1 MITRR
6 TRIQLAIFLAIT
18 LIGVSFV
25 GAKYARLNQLFYKSG
40 YTVVA
45 HFADS
50 GGIYQGGE
58 VSYRGVKIGQVGK
71 LTLTHS
77 GVDVDLDIGTKW
89 DKIPAK
95 TLAVVGNRSAVGEQY
110 VELQPQDDSQ
120 PYLHD
125 GSQIAQPDTR
135 TPLPTQKLL
144 ADTATTVSSVD
155 KQSLTTVIHELGQA
169 FGGTGQ
175 DLQTILDTSTDFIN
189 TADQNFDLTTSLLN
203 DGNTVLK
210 GQVDS
215 EGAIRGFA
223 NDLSLFSQTLAGHDQ
238 DLRLLI
244 KNGDLGANALKTF
257 LDENGVNLGELLA
270 ESVTTGQI
278 IYQHLDGFKLVLV
291 AYPYVVEGGFTVDDL
306 DPSDGQYY
314 AHFGLV
320 ITNKEPCH
328 QGYEGTHQRPPAQLQ
343 TQPMN
348 TAAHCAEPASK
359 SNARG
364 AQNLN
369 RAPVAFYDS
378 STKKLTW
385 AGQTSSGSAGTV
397 AASPSGSAGKDAW
410 SWMYGQ

>member
-6 TRIQLAIFLAIT
+6 TRIQLAIFVAIT
-18 LIGVSFV
+18 LLGVSFV
-25 GAKYARLNQLFYKSG
+25 GFKYARLNQLFYKSG

-58 VSYRGVKIGQVGK
+58 VSYRGVKIGQVGPLK
-71 LTLTHS
+71 LTKD
-77 GVDVDLDIGTKW
+77 GVDVELDIDKKW
-89 DKIPAK
+89 DKIPSK

-110 VELQPQDDSQ
+110 VELQPQTDDH

-125 GSQIAQPDTR
+125 GSQIARPDTR

-144 ADTATTVSSVD
+144 ADAATTVNSVD
-155 KQSLTTVIHELGQA
+155 KQSLTTVVHELGEA

-189 TADQNFDLTTSLLN
+189 AADQNFDVTTALLN

-215 EGAIRGFA
+215 ESAIKGFA
-223 NDLSLFSQTLAGHDQ
+223 NDLSLFSATLAGHDK
-238 DLRLLI
+238 DLRLLL

-270 ESVTTGQI
+270 ESVTTGRI

-291 AYPYVVEGGFTVDDL
+291 AYPYVVEGGFTVDDR

-314 AHFGLV
+314 AHFGLI

-328 QGYEGTHQRPPAQLQ
+328 QGYEGTKQRTPSTLQ

-348 TAAHCAEPASK
+348 TAAHCSEPASK
-359 SNARG
+359 SDARG
-364 AQNLN
+364 AQNLD
-369 RAPVAFYDS
+369 RAPVASYDPA
-378 STKKLTW
+378 TKKLTW
-385 AGQTSSGSAGTV
+385 ADQGSSGSTGTV
-397 AASPSGSAGKDAW
+397 AASTSGKDPW